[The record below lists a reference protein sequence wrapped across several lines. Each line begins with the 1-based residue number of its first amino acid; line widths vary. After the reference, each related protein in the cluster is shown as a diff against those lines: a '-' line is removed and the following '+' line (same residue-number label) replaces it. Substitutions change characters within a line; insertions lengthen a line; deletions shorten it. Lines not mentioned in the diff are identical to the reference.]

1 MRLHSFWR
9 SSAAYR
15 VRIALAIKGISYET
29 VSWHLGRG
37 EQRSPEYVAVN
48 PQGLVP
54 LLEDGDVAI
63 SQSLAIIEYLDET
76 HPEPPLLPA
85 DPRGRAIVRSMAE
98 VVACDT
104 HPLNNLRVLN
114 YLRSPL
120 GHDQPTVDGWY
131 HHWIAVGLSALESLA
146 RLHARGAKHLHD
158 DRLSLADVVLVPQ
171 LYNAR
176 RLACPLDDYPTLVAI
191 DAHLRGLPAFAAAL
205 PERQPGA
212 E

>member
-1 MRLHSFWR
+1 MRLHTFWR

-15 VRIALAIKGISYET
+15 VRIALALKGLPYET

-37 EQRSPEYVAVN
+37 EQRSPAYVSVN

-54 LLEDGDVAI
+54 MLEDGDLAI
-63 SQSLAIIEYLDET
+63 GQSLAIIEYLDKT
-76 HPEPPLLPA
+76 HPDPPLLPGDA
-85 DPRGRAIVRSMAE
+85 RGRAIVRSMAE
-98 VVACDT
+98 VVACDL

-120 GHDQPTVDGWY
+120 GHDQDAVDRWY
-131 HHWIAVGLSALESLA
+131 HHWIAVGLSALEGLA
-146 RLHARGAKHLHD
+146 RRYAASERHLYG
-158 DRLSLADVVLVPQ
+158 DRVTLADVVLVPQ

-176 RLACPLDDYPTLVAI
+176 RLACPLAEYPTLLAI
-191 DAHLRGLPAFAAAL
+191 DAHLKSLPEFAAAL